1 MGFEK
6 LGLTI
11 GGALES
17 PIVLCAVIATQLLLF
32 YDAGALYEAPFKG
45 LHTGGPDALF
55 AGQDNVVE
63 GIFKTL
69 ETLHSNLQ
77 AKAG

>member
-1 MGFEK
+1 MA
-6 LGLTI
+6 I
-11 GGALES
+11 GRALES
-17 PIVLCAVIATQLLLF
+17 PIVLCAVIATQFLLF
-32 YDAGALYEAPFKG
+32 YDAGALYETPFKS

-55 AGQDNVVE
+55 TGQDNVID

-69 ETLHSNLQ
+69 ELLHSNLQ